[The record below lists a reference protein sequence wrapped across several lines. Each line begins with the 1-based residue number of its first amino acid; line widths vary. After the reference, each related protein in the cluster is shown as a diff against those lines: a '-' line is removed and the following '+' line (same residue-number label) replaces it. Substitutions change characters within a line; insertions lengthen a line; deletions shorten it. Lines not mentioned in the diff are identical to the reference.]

1 MKKITLLIL
10 AIFLTTACSLT
21 KDDLEDAE
29 IYTTVY
35 PIEYLVN
42 LLYGEYS
49 TIESIYP
56 EGADVES
63 YELTKKQIKD
73 YAEADIFV
81 YNGLSDEKTITKN
94 LINENN
100 DLLIIDVSYGL
111 DYIYG
116 IEELWMSPNNC
127 LMLAKNIRNYLTDFL
142 TSKYIIEEVN
152 KNYDT
157 FAETISLMDADL
169 RAIGK
174 ESAEKG
180 TNTLVVT
187 DDVFFFL
194 RDYGFNIISLDEETA
209 TEATISNMKNAYKK
223 GTYDSI
229 IVVNNQS
236 SEAIADIIGDDS
248 VTKIHVSTM
257 TNNTANDDPYIN
269 QMQQFIDNIRNLTLS
284 D

>member
-21 KDDLEDAE
+21 KDDLEDAQ

-152 KNYDT
+152 KNYDD

-194 RDYGFNIISLDEETA
+194 QDYGFNIISLDEETA

-229 IVVNNQS
+229 IVVDNQS

-248 VTKIHVSTM
+248 VTKIHISTM
-257 TNNTANDDPYIN
+257 TNNTENDDPYIN